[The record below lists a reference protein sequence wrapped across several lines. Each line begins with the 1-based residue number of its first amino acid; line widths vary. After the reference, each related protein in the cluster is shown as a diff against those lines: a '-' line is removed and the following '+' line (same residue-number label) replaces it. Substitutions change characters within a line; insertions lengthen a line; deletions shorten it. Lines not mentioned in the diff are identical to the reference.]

1 MLWKRSIQA
10 IGGNWLFGIGTGTL
24 PSDFM
29 MFDASFHN
37 QFLQLFMQNG
47 ALGLL
52 TFYYLLYT
60 LWKPMANNLRD
71 PVIKICAAG
80 FFGIIIYNSFET
92 TLLQNKIALGLIEW
106 QLIAIGVS
114 RGERINGISRDK
126 NIYRKGGKKCTR
138 Y

>member
-1 MLWKRSIQA
+1 MLWKASIEA
-10 IGGNWLFGIGTGTL
+10 IGNKWIFGLGTGTL

-29 MFDASFHN
+29 MFEASFHN

-47 ALGLL
+47 IIGLSM
-52 TFYYLLYT
+52 FYYLLYT
-60 LWKPMANNLRD
+60 LWKPMADNLRD
-71 PVIKICAAG
+71 PVIKICAAA

-114 RGERINGISRDK
+114 RGISLKATNKDGTQVLKR
-126 NIYRKGGKKCTR
+126 R
-138 Y
+138 